1 MELQTAWPVQ
11 TKGRAVLF
19 WAVYQAVVFFK
30 ITKVVLWY
38 NLKKQKSER
47 QNYMEKQ
54 FSRTELLLGKRNMEK
69 LAAARV
75 CIFGIGGVGGYVAE
89 ALARSGVGHLELV
102 DNDVVCLSNLN
113 RQIIATHETIG
124 QYKVEVMKRRILSI
138 NPEAEVVTH
147 KCFYLP
153 ETQERFDFTRFDY
166 VVDAIDTIAGKIALA
181 EQAAAGGTPV
191 ISSMGAGNKLDA
203 TAFQVGDIYET
214 SVCPLAKVVRKELR
228 KRGVKKLKV
237 VYSRELPVA
246 ERQET
251 VGSVAFVPSV
261 AGLIIAGEV
270 VKDLLGI

>member
-1 MELQTAWPVQ
+1 
-11 TKGRAVLF
+11 
-19 WAVYQAVVFFK
+19 
-30 ITKVVLWY
+30 
-38 NLKKQKSER
+38 
-47 QNYMEKQ
+47 MEKQ

-124 QYKVEVMKRRILSI
+124 QYKVEVMKDRILSI

-153 ETQERFDFTRFDY
+153 ETQERFDFTKFDY
-166 VVDAIDTIAGKIALA
+166 VVDAIDTVAGKIALA
-181 EQAAAGGTPV
+181 EQAEAGGTPV

-203 TAFQVGDIYET
+203 TAFRVADIYET